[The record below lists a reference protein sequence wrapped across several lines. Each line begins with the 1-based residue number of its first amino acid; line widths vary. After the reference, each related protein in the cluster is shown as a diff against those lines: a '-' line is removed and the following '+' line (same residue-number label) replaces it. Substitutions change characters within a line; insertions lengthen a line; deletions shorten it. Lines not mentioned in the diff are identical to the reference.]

1 MRPFF
6 PLLSSIAFLLILYLF
21 LHSLPYP
28 PVIYNATDSLPHGFY
43 LVRTGSVYHK
53 GQLVVCEVPE
63 HIRDLVVSRK
73 WLKEDGLF
81 IKTIV
86 GIPGDTIKVRKGR
99 FVVNDTDYGPVH
111 KYDSQGR
118 RLPVYVADPAPVDG
132 YILAAPGKQR
142 SFDSRYFGP
151 VKPDLILGEAKSFV
165 LFDQQP

>member
-6 PLLSSIAFLLILYLF
+6 PLLSSIAFLIILVLF
-21 LHSLPYP
+21 LRSLPYP

-43 LVRTGSVYHK
+43 LVRPGRVYHK

-63 HIRDLVVSRK
+63 HVRALVVSRQ

-86 GIPGDTIKVRKGR
+86 GIPGDTARVRKGQ
-99 FVVNDTDYGPVH
+99 FVVNDTDFGPVH
-111 KYDSQGR
+111 KYDSQGGK
-118 RLPVYVADPAPVDG
+118 LPAYVYDACSVNG
-132 YILAAPGKQR
+132 YILAAPGKER

-151 VKPDLILGEAKSFV
+151 VRPELILGEAIPLV
-165 LFDQQP
+165 LF